1 MATTTT
7 TTTTRPR
14 LSAALADYE
23 VRQTVPTAP
32 TTAPHPPS
40 STGTPLEPQPAAFN
54 PTLAPHPLPYA
65 VMTNP
70 EGWPADTFRRVPSY
84 RPVNRG
90 LDREERRQN
99 AVFTVVGTFMIAGCA
114 MIAGWSSVWRNTFG
128 RGTGWEMHPV
138 GGTF

>member
-1 MATTTT
+1 MATTTN

-23 VRQTVPTAP
+23 VHQTVPTAP
-32 TTAPHPPS
+32 TPPS
-40 STGTPLEPQPAAFN
+40 SSAGTPPREPQPAAFN
-54 PTLAPHPLPYA
+54 PTLAAHPLPYSP
-65 VMTNP
+65 TNP
-70 EGWPADTFRRVPSY
+70 EGWPVGTFRRVPSY

-114 MIAGWSSVWRNTFG
+114 MIAGWSSVWRNTLG
-128 RGTGWEMHPV
+128 RVTGWEMHPV

>member
-1 MATTTT
+1 MATTTTTT

-23 VRQTVPTAP
+23 VHQTIP
-32 TTAPHPPS
+32 TTPAPSPQS
-40 STGTPLEPQPAAFN
+40 SSSAGTPSREPQSAAFN

-65 VMTNP
+65 ATNP
-70 EGWPADTFRRVPSY
+70 DGWPADTFRRVPSY

-114 MIAGWSSVWRNTFG
+114 MIAVSNELVVR
-128 RGTGWEMHPV
+128 
-138 GGTF
+138 